1 MASFLEQQYGKSIEH
16 LTEWRARY
24 PKDMLCEKIVLNTFY
39 RQQSMLNAFKKL
51 NDGFE
56 KKAVYQTVSDAY
68 TMVYIDYSK
77 ESEKLA
83 AIDLQRVLNTN
94 TDNPALGIKYSDFKA
109 ISQRSKGANSL
120 DFQDAYEEI
129 ATGYIVNFIA
139 NHQVML
145 WAALG
150 YLGKTRTIAIQE
162 AMGIGIENIDTM
174 GLPYVNVYSIAEQ
187 YGALPFIQK
196 IDYTKFSKDISI

>member
-1 MASFLEQQYGKSIEH
+1 
-16 LTEWRARY
+16 
-24 PKDMLCEKIVLNTFY
+24 
-39 RQQSMLNAFKKL
+39 MLNAFKKL